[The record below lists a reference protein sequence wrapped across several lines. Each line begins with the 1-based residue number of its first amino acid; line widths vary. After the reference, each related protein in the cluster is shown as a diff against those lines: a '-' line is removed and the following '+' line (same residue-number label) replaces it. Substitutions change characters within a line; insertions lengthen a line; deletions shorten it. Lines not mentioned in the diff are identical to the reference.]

1 MSHFMTELPLVVV
14 KPGKMITSKL
24 KVVAMV
30 LMLLLYVYMV
40 LFLKSFYLKSKRLD
54 RIWEMISETEKK
66 IIEVQNM
73 DQNLAMQ
80 IAELNKLY
88 EDY

>member
-1 MSHFMTELPLVVV
+1 MTELPLVVV